1 MPLENSSRSGL
12 IVNKVQRG
20 DTKTLYLVDASPYIF
35 RAYFSL
41 PETIVNPRGRPVN
54 AVYGYTHFLCEL
66 VERTRPQ
73 FMAVAFD
80 ESLSHCFRNDLYPPY
95 KANRDPPPA
104 DLAAQLKACQA
115 ITHALG
121 IKTYASDRFE
131 ADDIIGTIGHR
142 LRRRSFRMVY
152 VSSDKD
158 LAQLVSSKD
167 VLWDY
172 ARDRRFTPAA
182 IRRHFGV
189 APDQFVDYL
198 ALMGDAVDNIP
209 GVPKV
214 GAKSAVQLLKRFGTL
229 VSLYD
234 RIDEVEK
241 IKLRGAGTIRRN
253 LETYREQAFLS
264 QQLARIYTG
273 VPLRCSVEQLRRKR
287 LRRHHLEALMEDLG
301 FGGRL
306 NNRIGRIFA

>member
-1 MPLENSSRSGL
+1 MSQAREGA
-12 IVNKVQRG
+12 
-20 DTKTLYLVDASPYIF
+20 KTLYLVDASPYIF

-41 PETIVNPRGRPVN
+41 PETIVSPLNRPMN
-54 AVYGYTHFLCEL
+54 AVYGYTHFLCDL
-66 VERTRPQ
+66 VEKTQPQ
-73 FMAVAFD
+73 FMAIAFD
-80 ESLSHCFRNDLYPPY
+80 ESLGHCFRNDLYLPY
-95 KANRDPPPA
+95 KANRDLPPA

-121 IKTYASDRFE
+121 IKTYVSDHFE

-142 LRRRSFRMVY
+142 LRRRGFSMVY

-158 LAQLVSSKD
+158 LAQLVCSGD

-172 ARDRRFTPAA
+172 ARDRRFTPVT
-182 IRRHFGV
+182 IRRHFGI
-189 APDQFVDYL
+189 APGQFVDYL

-214 GAKSAVQLLKRFGTL
+214 GAKSAVQLLKRFKTL
-229 VSLYD
+229 TSLYN

-241 IKLRGAGTIRRN
+241 MMLRGAGTIQRN

-264 QQLARIYTG
+264 QQLARIYTR

-287 LRRHHLEALMEDLG
+287 LRQRKLGMLMEEFG
-301 FGGRL
+301 FGDRL
-306 NNRIGRIFA
+306 NKRIGRIFA